1 VTFDDVPGWELLK
14 GWLAD
19 ATMPRRGHMS
29 LQYSTECPEL
39 GCEEGGDPGKGW
51 GCCAVL

>member
-1 VTFDDVPGWELLK
+1 MTFDDVPGWELLK